1 VETVLSVE
9 AAKPSKASAYCR
21 ASLIRGA
28 AERYDRERQSRRMVT
43 RPVCALVF
51 CAGKFPDRQ
60 ILAKLIYGLLIES
73 LNAVSIL
80 IGTSGWS
87 YRSWR
92 GPFFPQ
98 NLPAKHRLSFYATQF
113 PTTEL
118 NGVFYRTP
126 TIDAVRKWRKA
137 TPDDFVFAWKASRFI
152 THWKRLSENSRN
164 SLSLMETR
172 LRLLGDKVGP
182 ILFQMPPQFS
192 ANRDTL
198 AHFVKMLK
206 TNRRYAFEFRDPS
219 WFEPAIMDLL
229 RDNDISLCISDHR
242 DAPAP
247 WKITASFVYIR
258 AHGPGGAY
266 AGRYSRKRLSEWG
279 ARIKKWNCD
288 VYVYFDND
296 QKSAAPKDAQCLK
309 EIVGQSP
316 VRSSP
321 VVKKRSR

>member
-1 VETVLSVE
+1 
-9 AAKPSKASAYCR
+9 
-21 ASLIRGA
+21 
-28 AERYDRERQSRRMVT
+28 M
-43 RPVCALVF
+43 
-51 CAGKFPDRQ
+51 
-60 ILAKLIYGLLIES
+60 
-73 LNAVSIL
+73 SIL

-98 NLPAKHRLSFYATQF
+98 NLPAKDHLSFYATRF

-126 TIDAVRKWRKA
+126 TTDTVRKWRKA

-164 SLSLMETR
+164 SLGLMETR

-182 ILFQMPPQFS
+182 ILFQLPPRFT
-192 ANRDTL
+192 ANRDGL

-206 TNRRYAFEFRDPS
+206 TKRRYAFEFRDPS
-219 WFEPAIMDLL
+219 WFEPPIIDLL

-242 DAPAP
+242 NAPAP
-247 WKITASFVYIR
+247 WEITASFVYIR
-258 AHGPGGAY
+258 AHGPTGAY
-266 AGRYSRKRLSEWG
+266 AGRYSRRRLCEWA

-288 VYVYFDND
+288 AYVYFDND
-296 QKSAAPKDAQCLK
+296 QKSAAPKDAQRLK
-309 EIVGQSP
+309 EILGQS
-316 VRSSP
+316 R
-321 VVKKRSR
+321 VKTR